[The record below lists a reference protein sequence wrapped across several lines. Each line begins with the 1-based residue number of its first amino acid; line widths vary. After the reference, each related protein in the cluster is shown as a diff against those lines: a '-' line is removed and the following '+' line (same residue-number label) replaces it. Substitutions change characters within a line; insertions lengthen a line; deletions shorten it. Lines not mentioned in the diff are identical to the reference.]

1 MLAWQVVK
9 NFFARTQDASDS
21 LPLEVRSCPSS
32 QTQNCACYIWLLSP
46 FSSWE
51 VNLSFA
57 LAGGGSH
64 QNPVRA
70 SSYSNP
76 DHLPRHRCSSGVGC
90 TYINMRTLIFCG
102 FASRE
107 AASHF
112 ARRASSNVWCVAA
125 WVAKRLERSA
135 MSVPWPKNLLLFFS
149 LRQLRH
155 YAYLRMNYWQ
165 SGIATFVY
173 FSLFTTHKK
182 GKGSWHLRS
191 STWPPP
197 LC

>member
-90 TYINMRTLIFCG
+90 TYINMRNFDFLRLCVSRGCFAFCQASLIQRMVRGCLGRKKAREVSDERALAQELAAPFSACG
-102 FASRE
+102 S
-107 AASHF
+107 
-112 ARRASSNVWCVAA
+112 C
-125 WVAKRLERSA
+125 
-135 MSVPWPKNLLLFFS
+135 
-149 LRQLRH
+149 
-155 YAYLRMNYWQ
+155 
-165 SGIATFVY
+165 G
-173 FSLFTTHKK
+173 TTHIYA
-182 GKGSWHLRS
+182 
-191 STWPPP
+191 
-197 LC
+197 